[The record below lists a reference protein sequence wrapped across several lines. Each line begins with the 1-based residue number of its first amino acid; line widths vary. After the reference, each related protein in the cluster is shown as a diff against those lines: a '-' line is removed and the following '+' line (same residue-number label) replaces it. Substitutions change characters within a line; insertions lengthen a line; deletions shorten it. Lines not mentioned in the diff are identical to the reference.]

1 MKDSEGK
8 LMRDKKTTIS
18 TMLVI
23 ILSFV
28 LLTGCSGSSSSAPS
42 TTSAAA
48 ATIAV
53 TADTAATATPSPGV
67 TVLPDT
73 ELMVSAAASLTDVLT
88 ALAADFNTTQPNVSV
103 LLNFGSSGEL
113 QQQIESGA
121 PADLFLSASTKQM
134 DALKNEDLMDNI
146 SILNLLNNEVVLIV
160 PSGSSAGITSFPDTA
175 TDKVTTLAVGDPES
189 VPAGQYAAEV
199 FSFLGIADA
208 VSAKTVL
215 CKDVRQ
221 VLTYVETGEADAG
234 IVYATDAYSSKG
246 VAIAAQAPEGSL
258 ETIVYPAG
266 IVKATTHREAAQ
278 AFLDYLTTP
287 AAAAIFTSCGFTMA
301 G

>member
-1 MKDSEGK
+1 
-8 LMRDKKTTIS
+8 MRDKKTTIS

-28 LLTGCSGSSSSAPS
+28 LLTGCSGSSSSPTS

-48 ATIAV
+48 ATIAA
-53 TADTAATATPSPGV
+53 TTDTAAAATPSPGV

-121 PADLFLSASTKQM
+121 PADLFLSASSKQM

-160 PSGSSAGITSFPDTA
+160 PAGSSAGITSFPDTA

-199 FSFLGIADA
+199 FSFLGISDA

-246 VAIAAQAPEGSL
+246 VAIAAQAPEGSH

-266 IVKATTHREAAQ
+266 IVKAATHREAAQ
-278 AFLDYLTTP
+278 AFLDYVTTP
-287 AAAAIFTSCGFTMA
+287 EAAAIFTSYGFTMA